1 MCGDTVHSQAKETT
15 QMKNR
20 NRISLLAATAALAAA
35 LALPAMAQSTSQD
48 AAAQSGSSATGAPT
62 GSSNSGGGGQTWA
75 SVDTDSDGA
84 ISKQEAQVNAGLAQ
98 IFDQADGNTDGKL
111 TPDEYKAF
119 VAKQQGGGA
128 AGSQGN

>member
-1 MCGDTVHSQAKETT
+1 
-15 QMKNR
+15 MKNR
-20 NRISLLAATAALAAA
+20 NRTSLLAATAALAAA

-48 AAAQSGSSATGAPT
+48 AAAQSGSSATAAQSSGA
-62 GSSNSGGGGQTWA
+62 SSGGGQTWA

-84 ISKQEAQVNAGLAQ
+84 ISKQEAQVNAGLAK

-128 AGSQGN
+128 TGSQGN

>member
-1 MCGDTVHSQAKETT
+1 
-15 QMKNR
+15 MKNR
-20 NRISLLAATAALAAA
+20 NRTSLLAATVALAAA

-48 AAAQSGSSATGAPT
+48 AAAHSGSSATSAQ
-62 GSSNSGGGGQTWA
+62 SGGGQTWA

-98 IFDQADGNTDGKL
+98 IFDQADGNADGKL

-119 VAKQQGGGA
+119 VVKQQSGGA
-128 AGSQGN
+128 GSGSQGN

>member
-1 MCGDTVHSQAKETT
+1 MN
-15 QMKNR
+15 NR
-20 NRISLLAATAALAAA
+20 NRTSLLAATAALAAA

-48 AAAQSGSSATGAPT
+48 AAAQSASAAQSGSSATSAQ
-62 GSSNSGGGGQTWA
+62 SGGGQTWA

-98 IFDQADGNTDGKL
+98 IFDQADGNADGKL

-128 AGSQGN
+128 ASGSQGN